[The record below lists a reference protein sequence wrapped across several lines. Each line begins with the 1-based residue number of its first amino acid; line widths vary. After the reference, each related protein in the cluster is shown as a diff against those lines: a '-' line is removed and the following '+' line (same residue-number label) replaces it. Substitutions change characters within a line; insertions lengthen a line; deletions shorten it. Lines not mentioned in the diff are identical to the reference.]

1 MKIPLIVPRIA
12 RQVIPVKLR
21 VRLRSSPL
29 VRNFASNV
37 LGGVAHCQFPDSE
50 FRLFFDGYRHI
61 GFGINISH
69 LEKEEKNIVS
79 RILRKIAPQVVWDIG
94 ANIGTWSLF
103 FSSIC
108 GESTEIRCFE
118 PDPQNVRFL
127 EMNRKENHLPNWII
141 RPLALS
147 NREGAATFFA
157 DPVCGATG
165 TLEHDR
171 DFIGTQYHAEMVAI
185 EAKTTTVDAE
195 IVSGARPPQFM
206 KIDVEGHELE
216 VLNGA
221 RNTLRFHRPSLIFET
236 TPNNAEISAFFKELD
251 YELFDLDGN
260 RIAEPQF
267 NTIAAPREAGFFD

>member
-1 MKIPLIVPRIA
+1 M
-12 RQVIPVKLR
+12 
-21 VRLRSSPL
+21 

-37 LGGVAHCQFPDSE
+37 LGGVTHCKFPNSE

-61 GFGINISH
+61 GFGLNISH
-69 LEKEEKNIVS
+69 LEQREKEIAGK
-79 RILRKIAPQVVWDIG
+79 ILRKIDPQVVWDIG

-127 EMNRKENHLPNWII
+127 KLNRKENNIRNWIV

-165 TLEHDR
+165 TLEQDR
-171 DFIGTQYHAEMVAI
+171 DFIGTRYHAEMVAI
-185 EAKTTTVDAE
+185 EARTTTVDAE
-195 IVSGARPPQFM
+195 IASGARPPQFM

-216 VLNGA
+216 VLKGA
-221 RNTLRFHRPSLIFET
+221 QNTLNFQRPSLIFET
-236 TPNNAEISAFFKELD
+236 TPNNADISAFFKALD
-251 YELFDLDGN
+251 YELFDLDGK

-267 NTIAAPREAGFFD
+267 NTIAAPREMALFD